1 MMKGIKWGANVSDFA
16 DLVLMG
22 AVDGGKKIY
31 RREGER
37 MNIAEADVA
46 VLYGFFKDRLEDVQ
60 IHFRSLADFQKLK
73 EKWFRLYGPGR
84 QANRSKETYH
94 WNGKEF
100 FVFLTYDEQS
110 GKGVA
115 GCTYVPIYRQRQ
127 QMRRNLEEFREMV
140 EKLKT
145 VRKEVFH
152 SIRR

>member
-1 MMKGIKWGANVSDFA
+1 MMKGIKWGANVSHFP

-22 AVDGGKKIY
+22 AVDGGKRVY
-31 RREGER
+31 RRKGER
-37 MNIAEADVA
+37 VKIADADVA

-60 IHFRSLADFQKLK
+60 IHFRSLANFQKLK
-73 EKWFRLYGPGR
+73 EKWFRLCGPGC
-84 QANRSKETYH
+84 QTNRSKETYH
-94 WNGKEF
+94 WNGRKL
-100 FVFLTYDEQS
+100 FLFLNYDEQS

-115 GCTYVPIYRQRQ
+115 GCTYVPIYRQRK
-127 QMRRNLEEFREMV
+127 QMRQNLEEFREMG

>member
-1 MMKGIKWGANVSDFA
+1 MKGIKWGAHVSDFP

-31 RREGER
+31 RREGDR
-37 MNIAEADVA
+37 MNIADADVA

-60 IHFRSLADFQKLK
+60 IHFRSLANFQKLK

-94 WNGKEF
+94 WYGKEF

-110 GKGVA
+110 RKGVA

-127 QMRRNLEEFREMV
+127 QMRRNLEEFREIV
-140 EKLKT
+140 EKFKT

-152 SIRR
+152 SIGR

>member
-1 MMKGIKWGANVSDFA
+1 MKGIKWGAHVSDFP

-37 MNIAEADVA
+37 MNVADADVA
-46 VLYGFFKDRLEDVQ
+46 VLYGFFKDRLEEVQ
-60 IHFRSLADFQKLK
+60 IHFRSLANFQKLK
-73 EKWFRLYGPGR
+73 EKWVRLYGPGR
-84 QANRSKETYH
+84 QANRSRETYH

-115 GCTYVPIYRQRQ
+115 GCTYVPIYRHRQ

-152 SIRR
+152 SIGR